1 MPVAVVPVL
10 RLPCLFAAHTIFP
23 PMHDAGAPTHT
34 TGKAI
39 NETLPEKSSALPGST
54 TQKRRRNR
62 HPSGFCGAARPE
74 ADRSRSLPG
83 SRFAEGRSA
92 LFHYINTS
100 KARHKD
106 SRFSAKGEARSGP
119 PSHRAP
125 RRPRPAAVSR
135 LDRTA
140 SRARNQNSMT
150 HPRLS
155 DARAQPALPIGRL
168 AQGPYHIF
176 RLKGRGKTTP
186 RG

>member
-1 MPVAVVPVL
+1 MPIFKLRSRPPAAVVPVL
-10 RLPCLFAAHTIFP
+10 RLSCFFAAHTIFP

-39 NETLPEKSSALPGST
+39 NETLLEKSSALPGST

-106 SRFSAKGEARSGP
+106 SLFSAKGEARYSENR
-119 PSHRAP
+119 S
-125 RRPRPAAVSR
+125 
-135 LDRTA
+135 
-140 SRARNQNSMT
+140 
-150 HPRLS
+150 
-155 DARAQPALPIGRL
+155 
-168 AQGPYHIF
+168 IF
-176 RLKGRGKTTP
+176 REFRAETDGFSWFRIE
-186 RG
+186 